1 MLCFLYYGFCK
12 FVGCYSDD
20 ESEEAEPPQKRQRL
34 EDSFFGDMLQPA
46 AANAASEADLYRISA
61 ETGDNLLEFW
71 KGKASQW
78 PRLAKVAKMIMA
90 IPATETS
97 SERVF
102 SIAWRTLEERRSRL
116 HADTVDDL
124 MLVHGLHR

>member
-1 MLCFLYYGFCK
+1 MADLLK
-12 FVGCYSDD
+12 
-20 ESEEAEPPQKRQRL
+20 PI
-34 EDSFFGDMLQPA
+34 
-46 AANAASEADLYRISA
+46 ASEVDLYRISG
-61 ETGDNLLEFW
+61 ETGDNLLEFS
-71 KGKASQW
+71 KIKASQW
-78 PRLAKVAKMIMA
+78 PRLAKVAKMILA

-102 SIAWRTLEERRSRL
+102 FIAGRTLEERRSRL